1 MNRSTPGL
9 PVHHQLPEF
18 TQTHVHRVSDAIQPS
33 HTCNM
38 MDEYQIYSLSKRS
51 FTQNDSIFIWDSGKG
66 NTTGSF
72 QVAHRRRIRLPVQEV
87 QEMQVLPLGVGK
99 SNLLQYGCL
108 ENSMDKGAW
117 RTTVH
122 GVAESDMPECT
133 NMCVHTQRDKHTTD
147 CHKWAWA
154 AEDDY
159 KAEQEHFR
167 GLMAMLYILTVV
179 AVTQPCVWQEL

>member
-1 MNRSTPGL
+1 
-9 PVHHQLPEF
+9 
-18 TQTHVHRVSDAIQPS
+18 
-33 HTCNM
+33 M

-51 FTQNDSIFIWDSGKG
+51 FTQNDSVFIWHSGKG

-72 QVAHRRRIRLPVQEV
+72 QAVHGRSIRLPVQEV
-87 QEMQVLPLGVGK
+87 QETQVSSLGVGK
-99 SNLLQYGCL
+99 SNLLQYACL

-133 NMCVHTQRDKHTTD
+133 NVCVHTQRDKHTTD
-147 CHKWAWA
+147 CQKWAWA
-154 AEDDY
+154 AEDEY

-167 GLMAMLYILTVV
+167 GLMAMLYILTGGSNTTMCL
-179 AVTQPCVWQEL
+179 ARIIDKEGNLTKCKWCLSKNMKL